1 MDLIVKSVDRCL
13 AEHCVPPAVWL
24 QIQETG

>member
-13 AEHCVPPAVWL
+13 VEDCVPPAVWL
-24 QIQETG
+24 QTQESE